1 MKKENNIHK
10 RLKTTKRDWIV
21 FSISALIAVFS
32 VFYLIYFTEI
42 LSEISHYL
50 DAGVKTVIL
59 FAWGVALNRTAVL
72 LLSVNSRG
80 DKRTETIHL
89 MFVSFIKYLIAII
102 TIIILLVVWL
112 GEEYVSSI
120 LTGIGVLALIIG
132 LGAQSLINDIL
143 AGLFLVFENH
153 INVGDVISIASWRGT
168 VKEIGIRTTVLVDV
182 SGNEKIISNSSIT
195 EFINLTTELSVA
207 AVDIGV
213 DYSIPIDRLEKV
225 INDALPKAK
234 ESIPKIVEG
243 PTYLG
248 VSDLADS
255 AVYIKIIAK
264 VKEEDRFGVQRDL
277 LRFFKITFDENNIT
291 IPFNQVTIS
300 QRND

>member
-50 DAGVKTVIL
+50 DAGVKTVII